1 MSATLP
7 SALSPRPLNAMIPF
21 RDNIPSRR
29 YSFVTAGLILAN
41 AVTFL
46 YELSLSP
53 EDLRALID
61 TSGVTP
67 TRLSMTGQGPVEN
80 VGVFV
85 ASSLSGM
92 FLHGGWFHLIG
103 NMWYLWI
110 FGDNVEDRIGHL
122 RFLIFYLLCGALAS
136 LSHILFNLGSSVP
149 SVGASGAVAGVL
161 GAYLIS
167 YPFARVLTLVPLFLI
182 WPVVELPA
190 VLVLG
195 FWFLVQL
202 LNGTASVAV
211 ASETAGGIA
220 WWAHIRGFLAGI
232 VLIMMLAKAPER
244 RYYWE

>member
-1 MSATLP
+1 
-7 SALSPRPLNAMIPF
+7 MIPF

-29 YSFVTAGLILAN
+29 YPFVTVGLILVN
-41 AVTFL
+41 AVAFL

-53 EDLRALID
+53 QDLRELID
-61 TSGVTP
+61 TSAVTP
-67 TRLSMTGQGPVEN
+67 ARLSLTGQGPVEN

-136 LSHILFNLGSSVP
+136 LAHILFNLESSIP

-182 WPVVELPA
+182 WPVVKLPA

-211 ASETAGGIA
+211 ASQTAGGIA
-220 WWAHIRGFLAGI
+220 WWAHIGGFLSGV
-232 VLIMMLAKAPER
+232 VLIPILAKAPHS
-244 RYYWE
+244 RYHWK

>member
-1 MSATLP
+1 MRGP
-7 SALSPRPLNAMIPF
+7 PDSPNAMIPF

-29 YSFVTAGLILAN
+29 YPFVTVGLILAN
-41 AVTFL
+41 TLAFF

-53 EDLRALID
+53 QDLKALID

-67 TRLSMTGQGPVEN
+67 AHLSLAGQSPVGN
-80 VGVFV
+80 LGIFFS
-85 ASSLSGM
+85 SSLSGM

-110 FGDNVEDRIGHL
+110 FGDNVEDCVGHL

-136 LSHILFNLGSSVP
+136 LAHIVFNLGSSIP

-167 YPFARVLTLVPLFLI
+167 YPFARVLTLIPLFLI

-220 WWAHIRGFLAGI
+220 WWAHIGGFLSGV
-232 VLIMMLAKAPER
+232 VLILMLAKAPER

>member
-29 YSFVTAGLILAN
+29 YSFVTVGLILAN

-80 VGVFV
+80 AGVFV

-136 LSHILFNLGSSVP
+136 LAHILFNLGNSVP

-211 ASETAGGIA
+211 ASETAGGIT
-220 WWAHIRGFLAGI
+220 WWAHIGGFLAGI

>member
-80 VGVFV
+80 AGVFV

-161 GAYLIS
+161 GAYLIR

>member
-1 MSATLP
+1 
-7 SALSPRPLNAMIPF
+7 MIPF

-29 YSFVTAGLILAN
+29 YPFITVGLILAN
-41 AVTFL
+41 AAVFL
-46 YELSLSP
+46 YEVSLSP
-53 EDLRALID
+53 ENLSALID

-67 TRLSMTGQGPVEN
+67 ARLSLAGQGPVEN
-80 VGVFV
+80 VGVFF

-136 LSHILFNLGSSVP
+136 LTHILFNLDSSIP

-167 YPFARVLTLVPLFLI
+167 YPFARVLTLVPLFLT

-202 LNGTASVAV
+202 LNGTASVVV
-211 ASETAGGIA
+211 ATETVGGIA
-220 WWAHIRGFLAGI
+220 WWAHIGGFLSGV
-232 VLIMMLAKAPER
+232 VLILMLAKAPER